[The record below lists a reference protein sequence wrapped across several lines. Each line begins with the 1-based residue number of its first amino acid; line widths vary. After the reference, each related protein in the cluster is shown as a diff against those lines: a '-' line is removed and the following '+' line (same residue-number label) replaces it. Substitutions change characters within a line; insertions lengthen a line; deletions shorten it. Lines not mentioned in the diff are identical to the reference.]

1 MIFVWL
7 YFFPFLFRGWI
18 ICSVCMFVWGDWFMY
33 LPMIKLYFTFIS
45 LIHYRLWRISHSWS
59 VLFIKYAHCMVTF
72 QILTP
77 CTKLLYLSSMVLWR
91 TSLYFFYLGDDEWM
105 GSRMPSIEA
114 SNWEQISA
122 WHDEHWCFQTLCL
135 MNFVSMSYCSNLI
148 VCIVVNLIQET
159 ISSHFMGMCMFRV
172 NSAELCK

>member
-1 MIFVWL
+1 MILVWL

-45 LIHYRLWRISHSWS
+45 LMHYRLWRISHSWS

-91 TSLYFFYLGDDEWM
+91 TSLYFFYLRDDEWM

-122 WHDEHWCFQTLCL
+122 YLAWWTLVFSDIMSHEFCL
-135 MNFVSMSYCSNLI
+135 NVLLLQSHCVYCCEPHTRDN
-148 VCIVVNLIQET
+148 
-159 ISSHFMGMCMFRV
+159 
-172 NSAELCK
+172 K